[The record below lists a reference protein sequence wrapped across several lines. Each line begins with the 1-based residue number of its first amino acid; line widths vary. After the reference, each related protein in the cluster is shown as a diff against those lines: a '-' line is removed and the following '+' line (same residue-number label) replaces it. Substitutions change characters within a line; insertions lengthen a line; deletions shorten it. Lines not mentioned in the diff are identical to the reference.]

1 MNDQPWL
8 PIHADHRFL
17 IWFEFGGVSYRGEAV
32 VRRGVEAVVE
42 FSPVIHEDLREA
54 IGEHLVDWR
63 LEVALCLGGAGCQ
76 WEFEEGE

>member
-1 MNDQPWL
+1 
-8 PIHADHRFL
+8 
-17 IWFEFGGVSYRGEAV
+17 

-76 WEFEEGE
+76 WEFEEWE